1 MFYSGCSAV
10 TQSTAI
16 RSHDVDL
23 SFLTSSTIPSSIY
36 KFKYKN
42 HAKPFQASK
51 YLDAAAA
58 AAAAAVVVVCG
69 NDLSVY

>member
-36 KFKYKN
+36 KLLYKN
-42 HAKPFQASK
+42 YTKPLQASK

-58 AAAAAVVVVCG
+58 AVVVCG